1 MTTRS
6 LNDAVADVLQ
16 QGCIFLDRVGD
27 ETYARPL
34 EGTGQGKSA
43 SSLGA
48 HYRHVLDHFL
58 CLAEGIRTGE
68 VNYDQR
74 RRNPQVESS
83 VTCARLV
90 TEELANEF
98 ASFSPEIL
106 QRECAVTYSVGYGE
120 TEAEA
125 VKSNLAREVMFCVG
139 HAIHHYAIVRLM
151 CAGVGVKLPYE
162 FGVAPSTLKHLEAG
176 TTERVQ
182 PQ

>member
-6 LNDAVADVLQ
+6 LHDAVTHVLQ

-27 ETYARPL
+27 EIYARPL
-34 EGTGQGKSA
+34 EGTGRGKPA

-58 CLAEGIRTGE
+58 CLVEGIRTGR

-74 RRNPQVESS
+74 RRNPQLESS
-83 VTCARLV
+83 VTCARLL
-90 TEELANEF
+90 TAELIEELADL
-98 ASFSPEIL
+98 SPEIL
-106 QRECAVTYSVGYGE
+106 RRECAVIYSVGYGE

-139 HAIHHYAIVRLM
+139 HAIHHYAIVRLL
-151 CAGVGVKLPYE
+151 CAEVGVKLPYE
-162 FGVAPSTLKHLEAG
+162 FGVAPSTLKHMEAG
-176 TTERVQ
+176 TMGRA
-182 PQ
+182 